1 MSTTEAA
8 VMNSRTVIVRNI
20 GKDISEEDLVDLFS
34 LTKTDELKNSH
45 RITVIH
51 GSEETSACIE
61 IPPAYYDM
69 VMKLSGVSFKG
80 RDLVLTGSD
89 TNNDAVTQQEKSN
102 EMDTDP
108 EPEEEP
114 VQYLELDTRIPEW
127 NFNQITDLE
136 IVEAMEEEF
145 PDDYSKSVEDL
156 GRYRKNR
163 GVNRF

>member
-1 MSTTEAA
+1 ME
-8 VMNSRTVIVRNI
+8 TVIVKNI
-20 GKDISEEDLVDLFS
+20 EKEISEQDLVNLFS

-80 RDLVLTGSD
+80 RDLVLTGSEN
-89 TNNDAVTQQEKSN
+89 TNNDAVAQQEESN

-136 IVEAMEEEF
+136 IVEAMEEE
-145 PDDYSKSVEDL
+145 
-156 GRYRKNR
+156 
-163 GVNRF
+163 